1 MLLAIPTNHVC
12 DHIVQLKQEE
22 MTKKD
27 SDKGLCSLEV
37 SLCYVDKICDV
48 WFGSIVGK
56 PEGIKSRRNMEIT
69 LAVKHSRISPEPFVV
84 NDY

>member
-37 SLCYVDKICDV
+37 SLCSLDKICDMCDLEV
-48 WFGSIVGK
+48 LWESLK
-56 PEGIKSRRNMEIT
+56 E
-69 LAVKHSRISPEPFVV
+69 
-84 NDY
+84 